1 MVECLEKKFE
11 DDSLDLT
18 KQTFNCSKSVIK
30 CKKGLEI
37 CSKLTIMTPEPRLI
51 LFYMEQLLHWNY
63 FIYSQLLLKI
73 LKCVYAR
80 CMSGGGIQ
88 ALTNC
93 SAKHGIDLE
102 ITRNYE
108 SFSLKI

>member
-1 MVECLEKKFE
+1 M
-11 DDSLDLT
+11 
-18 KQTFNCSKSVIK
+18 
-30 CKKGLEI
+30 
-37 CSKLTIMTPEPRLI
+37 
-51 LFYMEQLLHWNY
+51 
-63 FIYSQLLLKI
+63 
-73 LKCVYAR
+73 YAR

-108 SFSLKI
+108 SFSLKIQLEAVTVKKPLMWTGNVHLTSIPSVRKFQTNGIY